1 MFNRLK
7 LAKDKAWKVLRQE
20 PTTKFKNN
28 LHIEKYDGQFFG
40 ESLARKA
47 CEFSLG
53 NALMFS
59 LGYFGKTR
67 GLFVRSTFAN
77 MTENSFTKGGDWAN
91 NPEISPCDFGLTHPL
106 TSIDGLK
113 EDYKKIGK
121 VFGETVLAN
130 MTKEEKNNLQAEHRR
145 TPSLEA
151 VCEIAIAKKKFNA
164 NNPVHVKEL
173 EKLVS

>member
-1 MFNRLK
+1 MFTRLK
-7 LAKDKAWKVLRQE
+7 LAWKILQQE
-20 PTTKFKNN
+20 STTKFKNN

-59 LGYFGKTR
+59 LGYFGKKK

-91 NPEISPCDFGLTHPL
+91 NPDLSPCDFGLTHPL
-106 TSIDGLK
+106 TSMDTLRK
-113 EDYKKIGK
+113 DYQKIGK
-121 VFGETVLAN
+121 IFGETFLAQ
-130 MTKEEKNNLQAEHRR
+130 MTKEEKNNLQAQHRR
-145 TPSLEA
+145 TPSIEA
-151 VCEIAIAKKKFNA
+151 VCEIAIANKKFNA
-164 NNPVHVKEL
+164 NNPEHVKEL